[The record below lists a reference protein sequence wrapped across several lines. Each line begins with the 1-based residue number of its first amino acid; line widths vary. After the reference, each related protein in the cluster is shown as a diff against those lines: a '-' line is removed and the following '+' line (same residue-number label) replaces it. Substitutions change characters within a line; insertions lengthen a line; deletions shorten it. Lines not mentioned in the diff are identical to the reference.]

1 MRKGWHLLFCWDSI
15 QRLLSACP
23 GGRTHELHQE
33 SPIIVAAGAGLSV
46 AGGIAQAGKRKLTTQ
61 LLSDLGQVPSWVT
74 YRQDP
79 FFMSYLVID
88 WIDAKLAPQGDRAN
102 DFRS

>member
-1 MRKGWHLLFCWDSI
+1 MS
-15 QRLLSACP
+15 SY
-23 GGRTHELHQE
+23 QE
-33 SPIIVAAGAGLSV
+33 ILIIVAAGAGLSI
-46 AGGIAQAGKRKLTTQ
+46 AGGIAQARKRKLTTQ

-79 FFMSYLVID
+79 FFTSYLVID
-88 WIDAKLAPQGDRAN
+88 WSDAKVAPQGDRAN